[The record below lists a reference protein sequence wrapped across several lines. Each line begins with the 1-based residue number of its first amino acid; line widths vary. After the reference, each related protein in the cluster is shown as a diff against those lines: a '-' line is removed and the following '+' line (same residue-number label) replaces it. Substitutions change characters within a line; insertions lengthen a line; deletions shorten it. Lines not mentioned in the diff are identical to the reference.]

1 MTDHAPT
8 ISSTTKD
15 GITVLTMHGTGVF
28 NPISLEEVNAVI
40 DQVESDQDIKAL
52 FLNGEDKNFSQGLDL
67 AFLMKLEH
75 ADFQQFVENTMVMVG
90 RLLALP
96 VPVVSIVNGH
106 AFGLGAMIALASDY
120 RVMRADRGFICL
132 PEIDLGMPFIPSMS
146 ALVTNKLAGQIRRDM
161 VLAGR
166 RVGGEDALSCGV
178 VDATGEL
185 DGLFDLALQVVT
197 PMLGKK
203 RNALQVL
210 KSDMHSPILQVIEA
224 GPGVRKS

>member
-1 MTDHAPT
+1 MTDQAT
-8 ISSTTKD
+8 TTSSETKD

-28 NPISLEEVNAVI
+28 NPTSLEAFNAVI
-40 DQVESDQDIKAL
+40 DQVESDQEVTAL
-52 FLNGEDKNFSQGLDL
+52 FLTGQDKNFSQGLDL
-67 AFLMKLEH
+67 EFLMKLEQ
-75 ADFQQFVENTMVMVG
+75 ADFQQFVENTMVMAG

-96 VPVVSIVNGH
+96 VPVVSVVNGH

-146 ALVTNKLAGQIRRDM
+146 ALVTNKLSGQIRRDM

-166 RVGGEDALSCGV
+166 RLGGEEALEYGV
-178 VDATGEL
+178 VDATAEL
-185 DGLFDLALQVVT
+185 DALFDLALQVVT

-203 RNALQVL
+203 RSALQVL

-224 GPGVRKS
+224 SPGVRKS